1 MIDRQFEN
9 DEPCYVISVA
19 AKLVAMHP
27 QTLRY
32 YDKIG
37 LIRPSRTSGRMR
49 LYSQQDVDTLRK
61 VARLTEDLG
70 VNLAGVEVVL
80 NMSRHIEELQ
90 SELMALQ
97 QQADAEI
104 AALRRRIQELEQI
117 ALENTYRM
125 IRVTT
130 APGPLLTPPDQP
142 DAKGQK
148 SGPQNPANR

>member
-1 MIDRQFEN
+1 MVDRQFDN

-19 AKLVAMHP
+19 AKLVSMHP

-61 VARLTEDLG
+61 IARLTEDLG
-70 VNLAGVEVVL
+70 VNLAGVEVIM

-90 SELMALQ
+90 RELVSVQ
-97 QQADAEI
+97 EQAEAEI
-104 AALRRRIQELEQI
+104 LALRRRIQELEQI
-117 ALENTYRM
+117 AFENAYRV
-125 IRVTT
+125 IKVTT
-130 APGPLLTPPDQP
+130 SREQLLTAPEDPEG
-142 DAKGQK
+142 KGQK
-148 SGPQNPANR
+148 PSPQNPSNR